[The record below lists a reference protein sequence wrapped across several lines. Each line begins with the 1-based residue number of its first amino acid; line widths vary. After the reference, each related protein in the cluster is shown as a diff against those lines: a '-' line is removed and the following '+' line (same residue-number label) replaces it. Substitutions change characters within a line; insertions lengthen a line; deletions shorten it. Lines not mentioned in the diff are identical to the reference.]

1 MFELIKTETKIDF
14 IGKSKI
20 YFTVSIILC
29 IIGLAFIF
37 GKGFN
42 YGVDFSGGTSVQV
55 TFERAVDI
63 DKMRTTLTQDIGA
76 SVSIQT
82 LGSDSSFRIKV
93 DQGAGGEDLKK
104 ISDTISNSLETKFS
118 EGGKAVIDSV
128 EQVGPQVGKDLKRQ
142 ALLAVLYAVIGILIY
157 VAIRFELMSA
167 TSSIIALT
175 HDIILTLGIIV
186 AANVTFDLTVLAA
199 LLTVVG
205 YSLNDKIVIFDR
217 IRERS
222 RMDEHKPLMESIN
235 ISINETLSRTIL
247 TSTST
252 LLAVISLAVF
262 GGEVIKGFAVV
273 MIAGIII
280 GTYSSIG
287 IASSLVYNIKMIKG
301 KKTVK

>member
-118 EGGKAVIDSV
+118 EGGKVVIDSI

-157 VAIRFELMSA
+157 VAI
-167 TSSIIALT
+167 SI
-175 HDIILTLGIIV
+175 
-186 AANVTFDLTVLAA
+186 
-199 LLTVVG
+199 
-205 YSLNDKIVIFDR
+205 
-217 IRERS
+217 E
-222 RMDEHKPLMESIN
+222 
-235 ISINETLSRTIL
+235 
-247 TSTST
+247 
-252 LLAVISLAVF
+252 
-262 GGEVIKGFAVV
+262 
-273 MIAGIII
+273 
-280 GTYSSIG
+280 
-287 IASSLVYNIKMIKG
+287 
-301 KKTVK
+301 